1 MRGHK
6 GFSKSPKDNLYA
18 CHRQDYKSNYKKNT
32 RELNLL
38 KLEMIKEKVK
48 WTKAHKKLTKSAEID
63 PVNLISEDEV
73 SKQSDSVRS
82 KRKPDSSSSSSSSS
96 ASDTDSE
103 RENGSRKD
111 NYLLENKIKNKIK
124 ILVLRQEM

>member
-1 MRGHK
+1 M
-6 GFSKSPKDNLYA
+6 
-18 CHRQDYKSNYKKNT
+18 
-32 RELNLL
+32 
-38 KLEMIKEKVK
+38 
-48 WTKAHKKLTKSAEID
+48 KSAEDD
-63 PVNLISEDEV
+63 PVNLTSEGEV